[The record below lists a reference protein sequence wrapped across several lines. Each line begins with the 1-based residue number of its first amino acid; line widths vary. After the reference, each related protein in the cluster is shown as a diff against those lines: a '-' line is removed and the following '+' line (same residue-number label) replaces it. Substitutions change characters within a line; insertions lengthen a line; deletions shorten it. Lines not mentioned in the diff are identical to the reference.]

1 MIPFRRCGISAD
13 SFVKLHGW
21 LGQEIGDTASVE
33 NPDAIDENRARE
45 MSGKSR
51 GGISTDYHGCSGEG
65 GACRAE
71 FSAADAY
78 RFFSSLSLHASILL
92 GRNELREEAFL
103 LPGESETRSS
113 Q

>member
-1 MIPFRRCGISAD
+1 
-13 SFVKLHGW
+13 
-21 LGQEIGDTASVE
+21 
-33 NPDAIDENRARE
+33 

-51 GGISTDYHGCSGEG
+51 GGIITDYHGCSEEG
-65 GACRAE
+65 RACRAE

-103 LPGESETRSS
+103 FSGESETRFR